1 VLQKIKKYYPLF
13 VMHISE
19 GILSV
24 PILISGGAAA
34 AVGTYIGLKKIDPE
48 RIMPVA
54 LLSSAFFVAGL
65 VHVPLGPGSVHL
77 MLIGLLGVMLGW
89 AAFPAILIALFLQA
103 LFFQF
108 GGFVVLGVNTVTMS
122 VPALCCYYLTRPWID
137 NPKTRS
143 AAAFLAGFL
152 AILLAALL
160 TSCALALTDIGF
172 IPAARLIIAA
182 NVPIMI
188 IEGCVTMFTV
198 GFLAKVQ
205 PEILHLK
212 YA

>member
-1 VLQKIKKYYPLF
+1 
-13 VMHISE
+13 MHISE
-19 GILSV
+19 GILSAPV
-24 PILISGGAAA
+24 LISGGAVA
-34 AVGTYIGLKKIDPE
+34 AVGTFIGLKKIDLDQ
-48 RIMPVA
+48 IMPVA

-65 VHVPLGPGSVHL
+65 VHVPIGPGSVHL

-108 GGFVVLGVNTVTMS
+108 GGLAVLGVNTVAMS
-122 VPALCCYYLTRPWID
+122 APAVFCYYLTRPWMD
-137 NPKTRS
+137 NAKARPF
-143 AAAFLAGFL
+143 AAFGAGFL

-160 TSCALALTDIGF
+160 VSCALALTDTGF
-172 IPAARLIIAA
+172 MTAAELIIAA
-182 NVPIMI
+182 NIPIMI
-188 IEGCVTMFTV
+188 IEGFITMFTV
-198 GFLAKVQ
+198 SFLAKVQ

>member
-1 VLQKIKKYYPLF
+1 
-13 VMHISE
+13 MHISE

-24 PILISGGAAA
+24 PILISGGL
-34 AVGTYIGLKKIDPE
+34 VTTLGTYIGLKKIDSE
-48 RIMPVA
+48 QIMPVA

-89 AAFPAILIALFLQA
+89 AAFPAILVALFLQT

-108 GGFVVLGVNTVTMS
+108 GGLAVLGVNTAIMAL
-122 VPALCCYYLTRPWID
+122 PALCCHYLTRPWIE

-143 AAAFLAGFL
+143 AAAFFAGFL
-152 AILLAALL
+152 AILLASFI
-160 TSCALALTDIGF
+160 TSCALALTDTGF
-172 IPAARLIIAA
+172 TAAAQLIIAA
-182 NVPIMI
+182 NIPVMI
-188 IEGCVTMFTV
+188 IEGCITMFTV

-205 PEILHLK
+205 PEILHPG